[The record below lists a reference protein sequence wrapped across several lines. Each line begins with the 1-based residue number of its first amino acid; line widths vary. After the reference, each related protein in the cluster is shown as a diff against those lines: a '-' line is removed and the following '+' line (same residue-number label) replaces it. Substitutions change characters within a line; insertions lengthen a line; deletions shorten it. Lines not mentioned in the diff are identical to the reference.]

1 MNSGLMTGTM
11 VVSVIAMLGWL
22 VLSSQELRS
31 HQLSW
36 ARTLKFALLWVAI
49 FGAVALVASRFSA

>member
-31 HQLSW
+31 HQLGW
-36 ARTLKFALLWVAI
+36 GRTVKFALLWIAI